1 MKYNFDEIIDRRNSN
16 SVKHDWLIGKF
27 GADDVIP
34 LWVADMDFRIAQPI
48 LDALR
53 SKVEHGVFGYALRSD
68 EYEDAI
74 VNWQERRNG
83 WKIQD
88 KSLISFSIG
97 VIPSITALVRIFAKP
112 GEKILIQ
119 PPVYPGFFSICKSTE
134 MDILE
139 SRLVEKDGAFHFDS
153 EDFELKLKE
162 GPKAFILCNP
172 QNPTGHAW
180 RYEELKTMG
189 DLCVKYS
196 VPIISDEI
204 HGDLMLF
211 GNKHIPMAAVSSEIA
226 DNTITCTAPTKT
238 FNIAGIQGSYVIFNN
253 HEIKKEFENCWH
265 EVDIN
270 AFSLAAIL
278 AAYSKGEEWLDQL
291 IAYIEDNMRF
301 VKEFC
306 ENEIPQ
312 IKVSLPE
319 ATYLLWMDFRG
330 LGLEGKALED
340 FLIHKAKLG
349 MNAGPDFDS
358 HLSGHMRLNA
368 ACPREILRKA
378 MNQLSDAIKSL

>member
-1 MKYNFDEIIDRRNSN
+1 MKYNFDEIIDRKNSN
-16 SVKHDWLIGKF
+16 SVKFDWLEGKF

-53 SKVEHGVFGYALRSD
+53 SRLDHGVFGYALRPT

-74 VNWQERRNG
+74 ISWQERRNG
-83 WKIQD
+83 WEIQD

-97 VIPSITALVRIFAKP
+97 VIPSITTLVRMFAKP

-119 PPVYPGFFSICKSTE
+119 PPVYPGFFSICKNTE
-134 MDILE
+134 VEILE
-139 SRLVEKDGAFHFDS
+139 NRLIEKEGIFHFDA

-172 QNPTGHAW
+172 QNPTGHVW
-180 RYEELKTMG
+180 RREELKTMG
-189 DLCVKYS
+189 DLCIKYG

-204 HGDLMLF
+204 HGDLILF
-211 GNKHIPMAAVSSEIA
+211 GNKHIPMATVSAEIA
-226 DNTITCTAPTKT
+226 EQTITCTAPTKT

-253 HEIKKEFENCWH
+253 HQVKKEYDNRWYD
-265 EVDIN
+265 VDIS
-270 AFSLAAIL
+270 ALSLAAIL
-278 AAYSKGEEWLDQL
+278 AAYSDGEKWLDQL
-291 IAYIEDNMRF
+291 IAYLEDNMKF

-306 ENEIPQ
+306 EAEIPQ
-312 IKVSLPE
+312 VKVSLPE
-319 ATYLLWMDFRG
+319 ATYLMWLDFRG
-330 LGLEGKALED
+330 LGLKGKELED
-340 FLIHKAKLG
+340 FLIHRAKLG

-358 HLSGHMRLNA
+358 RLSEHMRLNA
-368 ACPREILRKA
+368 ACPRETLRKA
-378 MNQLSDAIKSL
+378 LNQLRDAIKSL